1 MPKLSAGIL
10 VYRSKNKKIEV
21 FLCHPGGPFYKN
33 KDNGVWTIPKGE
45 FDENEEPIVAA
56 KREFKE
62 ETGQEIRGDFT
73 SMKPIRY
80 KDGRKIVYA
89 WAVEGEINAADIR
102 SNTFPLEWP
111 PKSGKY
117 IEVPEVD
124 KGDWFTIEKARQKIL
139 PSLSPLLE
147 DLIENIIR

>member
-10 VYRSKNKKIEV
+10 VYRVKNKEVEV

-33 KDNGVWTIPKGE
+33 KDNSVWTIPKGE
-45 FDENEEPIVAA
+45 FDENEEPFSAA
-56 KREFKE
+56 KREFEE
-62 ETGQEIRGDFT
+62 ETGLEINGDFIE
-73 SMKPIRY
+73 MKPVKY

-89 WAVEGEINAADIR
+89 WAVEGEVDTTNIK

-117 IEVPEVD
+117 VETPEVD
-124 KGDWFTIEKARQKIL
+124 KGEWFTIEMAKQKIL
-139 PSLSPLLE
+139 PVLSPLLE
-147 DLIENIIR
+147 DLIENITR

>member
-10 VYRSKNKKIEV
+10 VYREKNKEVEV
-21 FLCHPGGPFYKN
+21 FLCHPGGPFYRN
-33 KDNGVWTIPKGE
+33 KDNSVWTIPKGE
-45 FDENEEPIVAA
+45 FDEKEEPFSAA
-56 KREFKE
+56 KREFEE
-62 ETGQEIRGDFT
+62 ETGQEINGNFIE
-73 SMKPIRY
+73 MKPVKY

-89 WAVEGEINAADIR
+89 WAVEGDVDTTNIK

-117 IEVPEVD
+117 IETPEVD
-124 KGDWFTIEKARQKIL
+124 KGEWFTIEMAKQKIL

-147 DLIENIIR
+147 DLIENITR

>member
-10 VYRSKNKKIEV
+10 VYRVRNKEVEV

-33 KDNGVWTIPKGE
+33 KDNAVWTIPKGE
-45 FDENEEPIVAA
+45 FDENEEPFVAA
-56 KREFKE
+56 KREFME
-62 ETGQEIRGDFT
+62 ETGQEISGDFIE
-73 SMKPIRY
+73 MKPVKY

-89 WAVEGEINAADIR
+89 WSVEGDVDTTNIR
-102 SNTFPLEWP
+102 SNTFSLEWP

-117 IEVPEVD
+117 IETPEVD
-124 KGDWFTIEKARQKIL
+124 KGEWFTIETAKQKIL

-147 DLIENIIR
+147 DLIENITK

>member
-10 VYRSKNKKIEV
+10 VYRVKNKEVEV

-33 KDNGVWTIPKGE
+33 KDNAVWTIPKGE
-45 FDENEEPIVAA
+45 FDENEEPFSAA
-56 KREFKE
+56 KREFEE
-62 ETGQEIRGDFT
+62 ETGLEINGDFIE
-73 SMKPIRY
+73 MKPVKY

-89 WAVEGEINAADIR
+89 WAVEGEVDTTNIK

-117 IEVPEVD
+117 VETPEVD
-124 KGDWFTIEKARQKIL
+124 KGEWFTIEMAKQKIL
-139 PSLSPLLE
+139 PVLSPLLE
-147 DLIENIIR
+147 DLIENITR